1 MAESQLMLHCGART
15 VEEDELRAC
24 RAPPPEGRWYP
35 IGHARVLDTVK
46 GTLTEAGYTVRSQKL
61 ALTKSDYR
69 FFGVLDLATT
79 LYSEVTLAVG
89 IRNSIDKSFPMGF
102 AAGSRVFCCDNL
114 AFRSELMVKRKHTRF
129 GEQRFTAAI
138 AGAVTSLSD
147 FREVEAS
154 RIKRM
159 TYQDLTDDQA
169 DALILR
175 AFEKGIVTAPFLP
188 RVIRE
193 WRNPSFEEFEPR
205 TAWSLLNAFT
215 TVLGERAAK
224 QPQAYTVQTMRLN
237 SLLSPT
243 AAAEEQLAQAT

>member
-35 IGHARVLDTVK
+35 ISHGRVLDTVK
-46 GTLTEAGYTVRSQKL
+46 GTLTASGYTIRSQKL
-61 ALTKSDYR
+61 ALTKGESR

-89 IRNSIDKSFPMGF
+89 IRNSVDKTFPMGF

-129 GEQRFTAAI
+129 GEQRFVAAI
-138 AGAVTSLSD
+138 AGAVTSLTH
-147 FREVEAS
+147 FREVEAA

-159 TYQDLTDDQA
+159 MYQDLTDDQA

-193 WRNPSFEEFEPR
+193 WRTPSFEEFEPR

-215 TVLGERAAK
+215 TVLGERAERR
-224 QPQAYTVQTMRLN
+224 PQAYTVQTMRLN
-237 SLLSPT
+237 ALLGPKDAS
-243 AAAEEQLAQAT
+243 QGQFAQAT